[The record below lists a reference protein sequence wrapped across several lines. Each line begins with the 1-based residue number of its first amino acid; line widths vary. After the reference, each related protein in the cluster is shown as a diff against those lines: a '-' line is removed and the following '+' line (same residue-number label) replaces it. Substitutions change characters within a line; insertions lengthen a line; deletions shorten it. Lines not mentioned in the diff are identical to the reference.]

1 MDYYKFE
8 ERYRKS
14 ICDYQ
19 AYRQEVEIPQIKS
32 DPFESCKTQ
41 NPHFSMGNLRIR
53 IFIVCLQTINHNRE
67 IEMIRAFG

>member
-1 MDYYKFE
+1 MDYYKLE

-32 DPFESCKTQ
+32 DP
-41 NPHFSMGNLRIR
+41 LRAVKHKIL
-53 IFIVCLQTINHNRE
+53 IFQWGFL
-67 IEMIRAFG
+67 